1 MIDFDG
7 YRPNVGI
14 IICNQQG
21 QVLWAKRCGQ
31 NSWQFPQG
39 GINTGETAEQAMYR
53 ELYEEVGLSR
63 QDVKILAI
71 SKGWLRYKLPKRL
84 VRNDSNP
91 VCIGQKQR
99 WFLLHLCSD
108 ESHINMQATKSP
120 EFDGWRWVSYWYPV
134 RQVISFK
141 REVYRK
147 VMKEFSPVIM
157 AFSSKANAVENKKSA
172 VSTNHN
178 INNNSNNRNISN
190 NKNIAELAKEPL
202 KKEPPQND
210 PPQNET
216 GCSNNKTKSHQHK
229 KSKRYSH
236 RGNGR
241 KGNEKRAVF
250 HKGEKN
256 R

>member
-14 IICNQQG
+14 IISNRQG

-39 GINTGETAEQAMYR
+39 GINNGETPEQAMYR

-63 QDVKILAI
+63 QDVKILAV

-84 VRNDSNP
+84 VRNDGNP

-99 WFLLHLCSD
+99 WFLLALVSGED
-108 ESHINMQATKSP
+108 SINMQATKTP

-147 VMKEFSPVIM
+147 VMKEFSSVIM
-157 AFSSKANAVENKKSA
+157 AAPDRASA
-172 VSTNHN
+172 V
-178 INNNSNNRNISN
+178 
-190 NKNIAELAKEPL
+190 
-202 KKEPPQND
+202 
-210 PPQNET
+210 
-216 GCSNNKTKSHQHK
+216 KSHQHTSQYKSLASTNTNNTKDTATLPSDNERSTNVGK
-229 KSKRYSH
+229 KESRYQ
-236 RGNGR
+236 R
-241 KGNEKRAVF
+241 KQRKFNQERSARQ
-250 HKGEKN
+250 KGEQRK
-256 R
+256 

>member
-1 MIDFDG
+1 M
-7 YRPNVGI
+7 
-14 IICNQQG
+14 
-21 QVLWAKRCGQ
+21 
-31 NSWQFPQG
+31 
-39 GINTGETAEQAMYR
+39 
-53 ELYEEVGLSR
+53 
-63 QDVKILAI
+63 
-71 SKGWLRYKLPKRL
+71 
-84 VRNDSNP
+84 
-91 VCIGQKQR
+91 
-99 WFLLHLCSD
+99 
-108 ESHINMQATKSP
+108 
-120 EFDGWRWVSYWYPV
+120 
-134 RQVISFK
+134 ISFK

-178 INNNSNNRNISN
+178 INNNSNNRSISN

-229 KSKRYSH
+229 KSKRYSLGMNA
-236 RGNGR
+236 RVMKKER
-241 KGNEKRAVF
+241 FSIK
-250 HKGEKN
+250 EKN